1 MKNINWG
8 LVIGGLAVLVTIYY
22 GRKALEKVGEGLQAV
37 NPTNP
42 DNVFN
47 NAATGAAQ
55 SVGLVDENSTIG
67 GSIYEGVQSL
77 WGLVTGRPT
86 DNELISQQ
94 PDPARLE
101 QLERERR
108 RRIDG
113 GP

>member
-55 SVGLVDENSTIG
+55 SVGLVDEGSTIG
-67 GSIYEGVQSL
+67 GSLFEGVQAITS
-77 WGLVTGRPT
+77 WFTGRPT
-86 DNELISQQ
+86 DNELMRQQ

-101 QLERERR
+101 ALELERR

>member
-1 MKNINWG
+1 VKNINWG
-8 LVIGGLAVLVTIYY
+8 LVIGGLAVLATIYY

-55 SVGLVDENSTIG
+55 SVGLVDEGATIG
-67 GSIYEGVQSL
+67 GTLYEGLQGISS
-77 WGLVTGRPT
+77 WFTGKPT
-86 DNELISQQ
+86 DAEILAQQ

-101 QLERERR
+101 QLELERR